1 MARKT
6 IGTLNTAIT
15 ADAQQYVNEFKR
27 AQRATTDG
35 VSSIAA
41 SLKSF
46 SGALGVSLGAGA
58 ILSFG
63 KSVVDLGSQITDLSM
78 MANMGSQQ
86 FQTIALTAMN
96 SGLEFEQTAKA
107 AENMRSKIEDA
118 AKGNTAAVQTFKVLN
133 LSAAGLQALAP
144 ERQWEVIATAIA
156 GAKDQQAAMN
166 AASDI
171 FGAKIA
177 PKLRETLSLLASGGF
192 DKLGDATKGLRF
204 SQDQLDTL
212 DKAGD
217 AMAKIWHYAKLMGA
231 TPVVAVAKLL
241 ANEKALESAKKN
253 LARLESTG
261 QGSDTVA
268 KDLRVQIAQMERF
281 AVAANEQ
288 AAAASLAASEVRM
301 YSDAVND
308 AAMQNAE
315 QIAAAVRKE
324 EDAMASRKNGLRM
337 SARDSVWLQGAIGAT
352 QKATSDLASE
362 QIALGAKMEDA
373 AMTPLQKYMAEIER
387 LNGLEAAGVISTEAA
402 AAAMGVAGSAY
413 TEAAGSAEDY
423 QTRVEAAAEAQDKLP
438 KVGDEFALAMEQM
451 WGRVADNASESM
463 AEILL
468 NGTNTF
474 EELGRV
480 IVKTMLTA
488 AIKAQ
493 LIMPL
498 MNFIGGAN
506 GLAPGL
512 FGNFGGAKADGGPV
526 RGGKSYLVGEEGPE
540 MFSPS
545 ASGTITPNR
554 SLAGAGSGGG
564 DNLVFNYSFAA
575 GVTKAEL
582 MPLLAL
588 TQQTTLAKIADARRR
603 GGSRANAFA

>member
-15 ADAQQYVNEFKR
+15 ADAQQYLNEFKR
-27 AQRATTDG
+27 AQRATTQG
-35 VSSIAA
+35 VTSIVS
-41 SLKSF
+41 SLKSVG
-46 SGALGVSLGAGA
+46 GALGISLGVGSVLAF
-58 ILSFG
+58 S
-63 KSVVDLGSQITDLSM
+63 KSVVDLGSQITDLS
-78 MANMGSQQ
+78 AVASMGTSQ
-86 FQTIALTAMN
+86 FQAIALTAMD

-118 AKGNTAAVQTFKVLN
+118 SKGNVAATATFKTLG
-133 LSAAGLQALAP
+133 LTAAGLQALAP
-144 ERQWEVIATAIA
+144 ERQWEVIATAIST
-156 GAKDQQAAMN
+156 AKDKQAAMN

-177 PKLRETLSLLASGGF
+177 PKLRETIATLASEGF
-192 DKLGDATKGLRF
+192 DKLNNSTKGLQF
-204 SQDQLDTL
+204 SPEQLKTL
-212 DKAGD
+212 DDAGD
-217 AMAKIWHYAKLMGA
+217 KMAKIWHYTKLIGA
-231 TPVVAVAKLL
+231 TALTAKGVDTTSAGQIAELEKRIAAYEAKGRGMSPNAMDYKRSL
-241 ANEKALESAKKN
+241 AALKERESAT
-253 LARLESTG
+253 RS
-261 QGSDTVA
+261 V
-268 KDLRVQIAQMERF
+268 
-281 AVAANEQ
+281 Q
-288 AAAASLAASEVRM
+288 AAAAAAAAEIKL

-324 EDAMASRKNGLRM
+324 EDAIASRKNGLRM